1 MLTSPLQAPSSQLP
15 AAPHRSPQPPNT
27 HTSRGRSGGG
37 DEALRVS
44 GRARHG
50 TAPRPQRAHCTRPPP
65 GPISAG
71 ALAPSRSA
79 PVTPRQKVSPVPPLS
94 TPSSVKGGH
103 SGIVITVSTQ
113 GVRQA
118 LYSVQG
124 LSLLPSLALQE
135 LQRRVLVYGDTPCFS
150 QMGVKELALSIP
162 TDGDA
167 LWGPRE
173 TLFLNPQRGA
183 FPLWRLTRKS
193 PTVAFAFCLFKFL
206 RFPT

>member
-1 MLTSPLQAPSSQLP
+1 MAAGDRGARVRARLPAPSSQLP

-44 GRARHG
+44 GLARHG

-79 PVTPRQKVSPVPPLS
+79 PVTPRQKVSPFPPLS

-103 SGIVITVSTQ
+103 SGIVITVSRMDDWT
-113 GVRQA
+113 
-118 LYSVQG
+118 
-124 LSLLPSLALQE
+124 SLAQHKRKPE
-135 LQRRVLVYGDTPCFS
+135 
-150 QMGVKELALSIP
+150 IP
-162 TDGDA
+162 VVT
-167 LWGPRE
+167 RE
-173 TLFLNPQRGA
+173 TRRNSRKTTWLPRHRKMRPLPAGAPQE
-183 FPLWRLTRKS
+183 KS
-193 PTVAFAFCLFKFL
+193 HVPI
-206 RFPT
+206 